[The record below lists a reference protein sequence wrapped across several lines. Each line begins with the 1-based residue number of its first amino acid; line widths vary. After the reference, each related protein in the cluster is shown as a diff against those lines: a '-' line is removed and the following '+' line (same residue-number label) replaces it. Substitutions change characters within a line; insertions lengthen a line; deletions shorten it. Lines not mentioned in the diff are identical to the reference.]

1 MPRALFARYPAL
13 AALLAQLLACLLVAA
28 LLVVVVQLSAW
39 RPEALLA
46 GLLQGLLAASIGRY
60 LGLAPWWWWLNLAFV
75 PGLLLASGAALPGW
89 VFLLGFVLTLLLN
102 WNSLGER
109 VPLYLSGPGTRRQ
122 LSQLLA
128 ERGERFRFIDLGCGP
143 AGTLLALARQFPQ
156 GQFVG
161 VETAP
166 LSFAIAWLRALP
178 QANCQIRYQSL
189 WRTDLA
195 HFDLVYCFLSPAPMA
210 ALWRKARAEM
220 APGSWL
226 ISNSFA
232 VPGVAPQRLIEL
244 KDWRQSRLLLWQLP
258 GDAAGPEKTVQGTD
272 TGCQAGC

>member
-13 AALLAQLLACLLVAA
+13 AALLAQLLASLLVLA
-28 LLVVVVQLSAW
+28 LLVMVVQLSPW
-39 RPEALLA
+39 RPAALLA
-46 GLLQGLLAASIGRY
+46 GLLQGLLAATLGRY

-89 VFLLGFVLTLLLN
+89 LFLLGFVLLLLLN

-109 VPLYLSGPGTRRQ
+109 VPLYLTGAGTRRQ

-128 ERGERFRFIDLGCGP
+128 ERGEHFRFVDLGCGP

-156 GQFVG
+156 AQFVG

-166 LSFAIAWLRALP
+166 LSFAIAWLRALL
-178 QANCQIRYQSL
+178 QSNCRIRYQSL

-195 HFDLVYCFLSPAPMA
+195 DFDLVYCFLSPAPMA
-210 ALWRKARAEM
+210 ELWRKARAEM
-220 APGSWL
+220 AAGSWL

-232 VPGVAPQRLIEL
+232 VPDVPPQRLIEL
-244 KDWRQSRLLLWQLP
+244 SDWRQSSLLLWCMPGAGLSTADTALP
-258 GDAAGPEKTVQGTD
+258 AG
-272 TGCQAGC
+272 